1 MRSRFK
7 TTSSQETVQLGEKLG
22 LCLLPHDV
30 IVLSGE
36 LGCGK
41 TWFTKGIASGIGV
54 PSSEVIT
61 SPSFSLMN
69 QYEGRC
75 SLFHMDVYRLETLQE
90 FLDTGL
96 DEYFEEMGIVV
107 MEWGDKWPEILP
119 EHRLV
124 VKFSILGEENRE
136 LRIQGDHFRVK
147 EILKRLTERV

>member
-1 MRSRFK
+1 
-7 TTSSQETVQLGEKLG
+7 
-22 LCLLPHDV
+22 
-30 IVLSGE
+30 
-36 LGCGK
+36 
-41 TWFTKGIASGIGV
+41 
-54 PSSEVIT
+54 
-61 SPSFSLMN
+61 MN
-69 QYEGRC
+69 QYEGRYP
-75 SLFHMDVYRLETLQE
+75 LFHMDVYRLETLQE

-136 LRIQGDHFRVK
+136 LRIQGEHFRVK